1 MITVLQQKL
10 EKDRLVERF
19 LADSSEPVDSVL
31 CITIRRILG
40 IVISSTPREEGACH
54 HSYGSQG
61 IIWDGLVDLLV
72 WVWCVAQSCC
82 G

>member
-1 MITVLQQKL
+1 MLPQKL

-40 IVISSTPREEGACH
+40 IVISSTPREEGACR

-61 IIWDGLVDLLV
+61 IIRAGLVDPLM
-72 WVWCVAQSCC
+72 WVCCVAQSCC